1 MEKSIN
7 ILANALYLSQSNLP
21 SFAPITFSL
30 LINNI
35 SNTLSIFNLNIRIMN
50 IELELGDVKSIF
62 SRILAVVSEKTTIR
76 NENESGN
83 H

>member
-1 MEKSIN
+1 
-7 ILANALYLSQSNLP
+7 
-21 SFAPITFSL
+21 
-30 LINNI
+30 
-35 SNTLSIFNLNIRIMN
+35 MN